1 MTFTSIHEGD
11 FKKLFDEKY
20 MQLYHFAFDYLK
32 NEDEC
37 RDIVS
42 EVFTTIWRRR
52 EHLDKKNINS
62 YLYLCVRNK
71 CIDRLRQQKRF
82 HKMEMEYPLLFTDI
96 DDEEWK
102 LKEERIALMQT
113 ELRKMS
119 DRTHE
124 VLRERYL
131 NDRSYKEIAAL
142 MGITVDGVSKILTRA
157 FSHLRKTCNAKNREK

>member
-1 MTFTSIHEGD
+1 MTFTGIHEGD

-157 FSHLRKTCNAKNREK
+157 FSHLRQTCNAKNREK